1 MRTALVGLL
10 RDLRGVAIPCS
21 NPNPNPN
28 PIPNSTPSPSPSHNP
43 NTHPSPNPSPNPSP
57 SPSPSPDQVA
67 TACSNRRTYT
77 LFFEWIYP
85 EYTPTLQRACATYY
99 NSPEVTTP
107 LNPNP
112 NPNPNPNS
120 KPNPNPKPNPKQVT
134 TPLLKL
140 YAELVYNKARGRPA
154 SYHPFPAT

>member
-10 RDLRGVAIPCS
+10 RDLRG
-21 NPNPNPN
+21 
-28 PIPNSTPSPSPSHNP
+28 
-43 NTHPSPNPSPNPSP
+43 
-57 SPSPSPDQVA
+57 VA

-107 LNPNP
+107 L
-112 NPNPNPNS
+112 
-120 KPNPNPKPNPKQVT
+120 
-134 TPLLKL
+134 LKL
-140 YAELVYNKARGRPA
+140 YAELVYNKAQRLTFDSSSPNGILLFRDASAIVVAYGRRVLEYSLPSGADPYRYQHKGISPSPSA
-154 SYHPFPAT
+154 SP

>member
-10 RDLRGVAIPCS
+10 RDLRG
-21 NPNPNPN
+21 
-28 PIPNSTPSPSPSHNP
+28 
-43 NTHPSPNPSPNPSP
+43 
-57 SPSPSPDQVA
+57 VA

-107 LNPNP
+107 L
-112 NPNPNPNS
+112 
-120 KPNPNPKPNPKQVT
+120 
-134 TPLLKL
+134 LKL
-140 YAELVYNKARGRPA
+140 YAELVYNKAQRLTFDSSSPNGILLFRDASAIVVAYGRRVLEYSLPSGA
-154 SYHPFPAT
+154 DPYRYKHKGISLCMLLLTRALSGNHAHLNPHFHPNPNPSPLGQLCPLEPSP